1 MIIILSPSKKQKLS
15 QVETS
20 TPLLFNQKKEHLV
33 DIIQQFTLEEIKER
47 FKTSDNLSQKTY
59 DAYQNYHENS
69 LVYKTYTGDAFKTL
83 DLPSLE
89 EKSIQKHVRI
99 LSALYG
105 VLEPLNQISL
115 YRLDFLTKLDFN
127 LYDFWKTPITD
138 YFNQLNRPIINLAS
152 KEFSSMLDKDNLKVP
167 IYHFEFL
174 NTKSIKQT
182 RGLFART
189 ILENKNFKL
198 DTLEVEDYRFVF
210 KSGNVYTYEFIK

>member
-33 DIIQQFTLEEIKER
+33 DIIQQFTLEEIKDR
-47 FKTSDNLSQKTY
+47 FKTSDNLTQKTY

-105 VLEPLNQISL
+105 VLEPLNKISL

-127 LYDFWKTPITD
+127 LYDFWRTSVTD
-138 YFNQLNRPIINLAS
+138 YFNQLNQPIINLAS
-152 KEFSSMLDKDNLKVP
+152 KEFSSMLDEDNLQVP

-174 NTKSIKQT
+174 NTKSVKQT
-182 RGLFART
+182 RGLFARA
-189 ILENKNFKL
+189 ILVNKNFKL
-198 DTLEVEDYRFVF
+198 DSLEVENYRFVS
-210 KSGNVYTYEFIK
+210 KSDNVYTYEFIK